1 MASTHLSLLSNHLCV
16 GQQNTQSPTTS
27 LAELWQ
33 SYRGQVEEQIAIE
46 YHVLPTTATAIAPA
60 APTTA
65 TPGRS
70 LLSVREQF
78 QQATTTSSSPSSR
91 PGQLMMLSASPDRV
105 KKTNTT
111 KTSNNNNNNNNNNH
125 HNHHNHNHRHHTTS
139 NNNHNESP
147 PPPLPT
153 TTSLQTAATIS
164 HLTQEVHR
172 LEQHLKRQQGKAS
185 AFAQRESALESELET
200 ALERADTAITSLE
213 EQLATARANVATAA
227 ANAAATAVACAADGT
242 VDTQVA
248 ALQERLV
255 LATEEHAS
263 ALAKATRERA
273 QLQQA
278 NTTHRTTTKGLQQ
291 EIAEL
296 DTKLKTAAQ
305 AALIVNDAS
314 GHGSEANVASMK
326 ETTLAAVE
334 AAALA
339 KNKLETLAAAKKEQ
353 DHTIASLTR
362 SLKEHVDKEQQHQ
375 QQQQQQ
381 EQQQQ
386 QQQEQQETEHHQ
398 AHDKLAQA
406 NQALTLRV
414 QQDQL
419 QFTTTNPLVQSV
431 MQKIDLIGSFI
442 RMIYRVFEK

>member
-1 MASTHLSLLSNHLCV
+1 
-16 GQQNTQSPTTS
+16 
-27 LAELWQ
+27 
-33 SYRGQVEEQIAIE
+33 
-46 YHVLPTTATAIAPA
+46 
-60 APTTA
+60 
-65 TPGRS
+65 
-70 LLSVREQF
+70 
-78 QQATTTSSSPSSR
+78 
-91 PGQLMMLSASPDRV
+91 
-105 KKTNTT
+105 
-111 KTSNNNNNNNNNNH
+111 
-125 HNHHNHNHRHHTTS
+125 
-139 NNNHNESP
+139 
-147 PPPLPT
+147 LPT

-172 LEQHLKRQQGKAS
+172 LEQHLKQQQGKTS

-296 DTKLKTAAQ
+296 ETKLKTAAQAAQAAQ

-339 KNKLETLAAAKKEQ
+339 KNKLETLLAAKKEQ

-381 EQQQQ
+381 EQQQK

-414 QQDQL
+414 QQDQVQL
-419 QFTTTNPLVQSV
+419 TAVQESLVAAQQVSEELRREVDVKTHDLATALEELNATRDTFERKLHQIQKKAEEKDHDSSANSV
-431 MQKIDLIGSFI
+431 NSGVQLLALEAQVRDICLVHVGGTRCGTSNTDHTVNIHARITLG
-442 RMIYRVFEK
+442 VEC